1 MSTSDRQAHV
11 REMGEAMRVF
21 MARAILFQEAVA
33 RSAGLNATDL
43 QCANLLRLYGPATPG
58 ELAERAGLTAGGGI
72 TAVIDRLERAGL
84 VHRSRDTTD
93 RRRVVVTA
101 DAEALWRRVGAIYA
115 RIGQRWEAY
124 LEQLDD
130 DQLTLAIELFTRA
143 GELNHDETVRL
154 RSQARPQRS
163 EEVAG

>member
-1 MSTSDRQAHV
+1 MSTGDRQARM
-11 REMGEAMRVF
+11 REMAEAMRVF

-43 QCANLLRLYGPATPG
+43 QCANLLILHGPATPG

-84 VHRSRDTTD
+84 VHRSRDTAD

-101 DAEALWRRVGAIYA
+101 DAAALGRRVGATYG
-115 RIGQRWEAY
+115 RIGQRWAAY

-130 DQLTLAIELFTRA
+130 DQLTLATELLTRA
-143 GELNHDETVRL
+143 AELNHDETVRL
-154 RSQARPQRS
+154 RTHARPPRS
-163 EEVAG
+163 EGDNG